1 MNDEYMM
8 INDDEEEEM
17 PDDLI
22 KTFLGLFC
30 DNGDED
36 DLDYSQIEFVH
47 ETLEKLEVPH
57 EYFDHALGGKHLAYP
72 NKEKCVC
79 SVVLTPFS
87 YGGSCGRMEIMG
99 LLTPEESE
107 GDDVV
112 GYLDAQDVLSR
123 ILGHY
128 LAL

>member
-8 INDDEEEEM
+8 MDDDEEMEPE
-17 PDDLI
+17 DIL
-22 KTFLGLFC
+22 KAFLGIFC

-36 DLDYSQIEFVH
+36 ELDYSQIEFVH
-47 ETLEKLEVPH
+47 ETLEKLKVPH
-57 EYFDHALGGKHLAYP
+57 EYSDHQLGGKHLIYP
-72 NKEKCVC
+72 NAENRIC

-87 YGGSCGRMEIMG
+87 YGGSCGKMEIMG

-112 GYLDAQDVLSR
+112 GYLDAQDVISR